1 MHIYVSLFISS
12 RAIVNDSGST
22 IMEKSNSWAG
32 PAPPVPAAPPN
43 LIIKVIIFQS
53 DCLCH
58 CNDWFGNCF
67 ALFYSQIFLDYFI
80 GAKSCMSKNFSD
92 AYNYCIIIFR
102 DKIVQIIMF
111 MMLICCL
118 YVLYIVVF

>member
-1 MHIYVSLFISS
+1 MVSKKF
-12 RAIVNDSGST
+12 
-22 IMEKSNSWAG
+22 
-32 PAPPVPAAPPN
+32 
-43 LIIKVIIFQS
+43 
-53 DCLCH
+53 
-58 CNDWFGNCF
+58 
-67 ALFYSQIFLDYFI
+67 
-80 GAKSCMSKNFSD
+80 FSD